1 MRYIIWNFRVK
12 FQFKTPP
19 SCLRCRSFHD
29 VAARRRC
36 RLRSFLRG
44 GSEVTT
50 PTWTLVPP
58 PPSWHII
65 NTQNHPKHWHLS
77 LLVFNNHMTVSVG
90 GCLRAMWVGLMPA
103 DRTKPG
109 SKRTNSPPRN
119 RPTDRPTSS
128 MFPCQSRGRR
138 VSVVTWSA

>member
-1 MRYIIWNFRVK
+1 MKLSGEISIQNTAELLKMPIISRCSCTPELQVEVILTRRV
-12 FQFKTPP
+12 
-19 SCLRCRSFHD
+19 RGHD
-29 VAARRRC
+29 PHLDAGA
-36 RLRSFLRG
+36 
-44 GSEVTT
+44 
-50 PTWTLVPP
+50 P